1 MNDKMKQ
8 FTISLRYLTIF
19 ISGVFLGV
27 YMAVVMYILTTSQIN
42 PEPAEMI
49 LPILIG

>member
-1 MNDKMKQ
+1 MNTKSIIK
-8 FTISLRYLTIF
+8 FFRYITIF

-42 PEPAEMI
+42 PEPVEMI
-49 LPILIG
+49 WPVLIG